1 MQVAD
6 ATDTDFW
13 NMVHLSKPVEEMIL
27 LAMPNHMSNIY
38 AAERIRASKL
48 DCKIV
53 AVAKHETEVDEL
65 SKLGIPSFN
74 LYREAGEGLA
84 NQALIEMDKKG

>member
-1 MQVAD
+1 
-6 ATDTDFW
+6 
-13 NMVHLSKPVEEMIL
+13 MIL

-53 AVAKHETEVDEL
+53 AIAKHETEVNEL
-65 SKLGIPSFN
+65 SKIGNSI
-74 LYREAGEGLA
+74 
-84 NQALIEMDKKG
+84 I